1 MGFQNPREVYGRTL
15 VEIGR
20 ENPDVVVLEADLGK
34 STMSCYFEQ
43 AFPHRFFEM
52 GIAEANM
59 TSFAAGLSLTGKI
72 PFTNSFAV
80 FAAGRAY
87 DQIRQGVCIAGLNVR
102 IVGSSCGLSDFG
114 DGSTHQSVEDVA
126 IMRAIPNMTV
136 LVPADGNETRT
147 MTRALVTHKGPVY
160 MRITRNDL
168 PDVMGEYE
176 PFVLG
181 KPHLVRQGSDAVV
194 YANGQMV
201 GNALAAAEILSGEG
215 ISLRVVN
222 VSSMKPVDKKALAAL
237 AEGMR
242 GIVTAEEHSLIGGLA
257 ALIQEVFQGQ
267 SVPMR
272 AIGIDDRF
280 GQSAHSY
287 DDLLQVY
294 ALTPAHIADAVRQVA
309 R

>member
-1 MGFQNPREVYGRTL
+1 MGMQNLREVYGKTL
-15 VEIGR
+15 IEIGHH
-20 ENPDVVVLEADLGK
+20 NPNVVVLEADLGK

-43 AFPHRFFEM
+43 VFPERFFEM

-59 TSFAAGLSLTGKI
+59 TSFAAGLALTGKI

-80 FAAGRAY
+80 FAAGRAF
-87 DQIRQGVCIAGLNVR
+87 DQIRQGICIPGLNVR

-147 MTRALVTHKGPVY
+147 MTRALAKYQGPVY

-168 PDVMGEYE
+168 PDVMPANE
-176 PFVLG
+176 PFVAG
-181 KPHLVRQGSDAVV
+181 KPHLIRQGSDVV
-194 YANGQMV
+194 AFANGQMV
-201 GNALAAAEILSGEG
+201 SQALVAAEILAGEG

-222 VSSMKPVDKKALAAL
+222 VSSMKPVDKGAIAILAG
-237 AEGMR
+237 GMK
-242 GIVTAEEHSLIGGLA
+242 GVVTAEEHSLIGGLA
-257 ALIQEVFQGQ
+257 SVIQEVMQGR
-267 SVPMR
+267 SLPMKT
-272 AIGIDDRF
+272 IGIDDRF
-280 GQSAHSY
+280 GQSAQNY
-287 DDLLQVY
+287 EDLLQVY
-294 ALTPAHIADAVRQVA
+294 GLTPAHIADAVRHFK